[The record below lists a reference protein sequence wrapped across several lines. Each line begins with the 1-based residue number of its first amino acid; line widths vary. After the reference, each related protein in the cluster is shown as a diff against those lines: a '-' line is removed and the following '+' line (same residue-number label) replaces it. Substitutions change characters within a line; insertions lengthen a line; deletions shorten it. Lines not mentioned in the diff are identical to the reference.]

1 MFSKLFASA
10 YRKPFTS
17 LSEKEILA
25 LAISSEEDDER
36 IYLNYADGLRDEYPA
51 TAKIFEKMA
60 DEEHSHRD
68 RLINIFE
75 KRFGKMIP
83 LIRREHVSGFYD

>member
-1 MFSKLFASA
+1 MFSKLFASS
-10 YRKPFTS
+10 YQKPFSS
-17 LSEKEILA
+17 LSEMEILA

-36 IYLNYADGLRDEYPA
+36 IYLNYADGLRDEFPA

-68 RLINIFE
+68 RLI
-75 KRFGKMIP
+75 RFLKNA
-83 LIRREHVSGFYD
+83 LAK